1 MATEMIQHSVEFR
14 KYATRNLNDDVL
26 IEHIQKIMNEV
37 NEKVNSVWRA
47 DLLHEENSTRW
58 FREIFINATG
68 QGPRYYSVFI
78 QLSGPNGVNA
88 DIQADELIA
97 MMAKRGTIIKGEK
110 WLIHSVDGTDY
121 KPLTDDEKAMRLAE
135 RTGSLVTYA
144 DIKMPE
150 DWKPYFGGLIGID
163 AQLRVIMKRVQRAIE
178 FDFQHRFHGLLI
190 GPPGCG
196 KSTTLEA
203 HKRMFGDEA
212 VMVLDG
218 AAVTSSGIAKLIEEL
233 ADLGRMPRFIFIEE
247 IEKASNDATT
257 ILLGLMDQRGEI
269 RKTTNKGNVVRDCRA
284 VVFATANNWEKLQSM
299 QSGALASR
307 FGPPIVYT
315 RPSDDMMRQILMAN
329 LKPVGLDTH
338 KNASKWIDSTLDWCH
353 KVDNLDPRYAISVC
367 MNGQDD
373 LLNGTYQADLE
384 ATMFKNT
391 DGGMVINF
399 D

>member
-203 HKRMFGDEA
+203 LKRMFGDEA

-247 IEKASNDATT
+247 IEKASNDDNDSSRIDGSARRDSEDHQQGQRRTRLSSGSLCYREQLGETT
-257 ILLGLMDQRGEI
+257 
-269 RKTTNKGNVVRDCRA
+269 
-284 VVFATANNWEKLQSM
+284 
-299 QSGALASR
+299 
-307 FGPPIVYT
+307 
-315 RPSDDMMRQILMAN
+315 
-329 LKPVGLDTH
+329 
-338 KNASKWIDSTLDWCH
+338 
-353 KVDNLDPRYAISVC
+353 RYAEWRACFPLRTS
-367 MNGQDD
+367 NRLHPTFRRNDASDSHGE
-373 LLNGTYQADLE
+373 LE
-384 ATMFKNT
+384 ACWTGHTQECFQV
-391 DGGMVINF
+391 D
-399 D
+399 